1 MFDGCVANNTLPC
14 PAFLEQT
21 IVEQHII
28 PALGCLTCAF
38 LVLSPMKAIA
48 KARQQGTLGDL
59 NPVPWLF
66 FALNGFV
73 YSAYALMMSPAD
85 WYILGSAAL
94 SFLLGGYYTS
104 SAFRLASDRTF
115 RRFEAAT
122 YVFAVALLLL
132 FCIVSQLTD
141 AATRL
146 AAIGVAGSL
155 ITALMYGAPLSTAW
169 LVVRE
174 RSAASI
180 HLPLVLT
187 STANSILWTSY
198 GLVIDEP
205 FLYVPI
211 GFGVLFNAIL
221 VMLKVLF
228 CCTTKKALAVAD
240 EQKPLYCNLQSHCGL
255 WGCFIPSPWERAP
268 NTGSIAIPNP
278 LHREPHVAGT
288 LSISTSLLPIPSL
301 QVDSCP
307 VCLEKI
313 GGQTNGGNR
322 IELSCAHVICQP
334 CAAKCSDG
342 GHTSCPVC
350 RHPHLLDPSKL
361 QLRKEEWRYVPAMHV
376 PYKANWCQFHAYA
389 IQSRCQ
395 CLTATPPSLPLLLLC
410 GRRINYGRWRRG
422 KMHGSVGE
430 ISEITSVDG
439 PKGVQRSA
447 LFSNGQQSA
456 QIRALN
462 LEPFNSPTAHGKPA
476 ADKEKTEKK
485 AKAILDLFC

>member
-1 MFDGCVANNTLPC
+1 MIDGCVANSTLPC
-14 PAFLEQT
+14 TASLELS
-21 IVEQHII
+21 IVEQHVI

-66 FALNGFV
+66 FALNGFM
-73 YSAYALMMSPAD
+73 YAAYALMMSPTD
-85 WYILGSAAL
+85 WYILASSAI

-115 RRFEAAT
+115 RTFEAAS

-132 FCIVSQLTD
+132 FCIVSQLID

-198 GLVIDEP
+198 GLVIDAP

-211 GFGVLFNAIL
+211 GVGLLFNAIL

-228 CCTTKKALAVAD
+228 CCTTKKALVAAAG

-255 WGCFIPSPWERAP
+255 WACFIPSPWERAP
-268 NTGSIAIPNP
+268 NTGSLAIPGP

-313 GGQTNGGNR
+313 GGQPNSGNR
-322 IELSCAHVICQP
+322 IELSCSHVICQL
-334 CAAKCSDG
+334 CAARCSDG

-361 QLRKEEWRYVPAMHV
+361 LLRKEEW
-376 PYKANWCQFHAYA
+376 
-389 IQSRCQ
+389 
-395 CLTATPPSLPLLLLC
+395 
-410 GRRINYGRWRRG
+410 RINYGRWRRG

-447 LFSNGQQSA
+447 LFLSGQQSA
-456 QIRALN
+456 QIRALS
-462 LEPFNSPTAHGKPA
+462 LEPSKRPTAHGKPA
-476 ADKEKTEKK
+476 ADKEQTEKK
-485 AKAILDLFC
+485 AKATLDLFC